1 MFRANAFRITGL
13 PVDATPRTIAKRSD
27 ELKMME
33 ELGQGKSAH
42 TGALALKTPP
52 TVDQIRDA
60 IQRLKDPE
68 QRIIDEFFWFWPRE
82 FGQSASDPAIKALE
96 GGDADT
102 AYDIWKM
109 LETSPTEGHV
119 AMHNIAVLRH
129 LMALEWENHFS
140 KAGELTKE
148 NRHKTEKLWRSAF
161 KRWEILAVDDLFWE
175 NVTARIKQLDDPR
188 LTSGF
193 ARRMRAT
200 LPDALDKVNAE
211 LAVRYAESGRMD
223 MAQVHVQF
231 MQETN
236 QGLDNVDKTAELVLA
251 PATTRLKQQIQRAE
265 QRAAKNPTD
274 AVNAARELLDHAR
287 HTLALFELFFG
298 KESDA
303 RNELSD
309 EVAGLCNQLPI
320 IYHKATG
327 DDKGCI
333 DLLRAALQFATS
345 IDLRRQNEKNIG
357 TLTGN
362 LTLKQLESVYAILK
376 ALQDSKE
383 PPSVR
388 LRRFNSEA
396 APAISGHFGKWS
408 GKMSEGLRESRD
420 ERTRILPNHPWA
432 G

>member
-1 MFRANAFRITGL
+1 MSHTEDSSLSGGSRRSSSATCKPLLDAATPEMFRANAFRITGL

-161 KRWEILAVDDLFWE
+161 KRWEILAVDDIFWE
-175 NVTARIKQLDDPR
+175 NVAARIKKLDDPR

-200 LPDALDKVNAE
+200 LPQALDKINAE
-211 LAVRYAESGRMD
+211 LAVQYAEAGNMVSARF
-223 MAQVHVQF
+223 HVAF
-231 MQETN
+231 MRDSNT
-236 QGLDNVDKTAELVLA
+236 GIDNIAATVELVLG
-251 PATTRLKQQIQRAE
+251 PATARLKQQIERAKE
-265 QRAAKNPTD
+265 RVGKNVSET
-274 AVNAARELLDHAR
+274 AVVVHELLKSARETLGIFAIFLGKLARPEADCSHAEGNMGSIR
-287 HTLALFELFFG
+287 PVVT
-298 KESDA
+298 D
-303 RNELSD
+303 R
-309 EVAGLCNQLPI
+309 
-320 IYHKATG
+320 
-327 DDKGCI
+327 CI
-333 DLLRAALQFATS
+333 R
-345 IDLRRQNEKNIG
+345 
-357 TLTGN
+357 
-362 LTLKQLESVYAILK
+362 V
-376 ALQDSKE
+376 
-383 PPSVR
+383 
-388 LRRFNSEA
+388 
-396 APAISGHFGKWS
+396 
-408 GKMSEGLRESRD
+408 
-420 ERTRILPNHPWA
+420 
-432 G
+432 